1 MHPVLTGD
9 FCGLQ
14 QMIKQNTLPF
24 IFDTSLPTRFGVL
37 PRYAKDESAI
47 KWFEVPAVMMFHVAN
62 AWQEGDVIK
71 LYTCCFDQVTHQAF
85 FPFLFFSKCAG

>member
-1 MHPVLTGD
+1 MLLPTLADHIGIDWTLLLL
-9 FCGLQ
+9 LQ

-37 PRYAKDESAI
+37 PRYAKDESDM
-47 KWFEVPAVMMFHVAN
+47 KWFEVPALMMFHVAN

-71 LYTCCFDQVTHQAF
+71 LHTCCFDQVSGA
-85 FPFLFFSKCAG
+85 SN